1 MRLKK
6 IKNAEEILLQSPYY
20 KEPTQL
26 EVLKDTYLEIGMG
39 KGDFLIAMAK
49 KYPQRN
55 FIGIEK
61 EMSVLV
67 SVAKKLEHIRL
78 PNLQIACANA
88 NELSLYL
95 QNIETIYLNF
105 SDPWPKNR
113 HYKRRLTYKTFL
125 EIYKSILKPAGK
137 IILKTDNDLLFASSL
152 ISMNNYGLV
161 FEKIILDLHNSSLQ
175 ETNIQTEYEKKFSNL
190 GFKIKYLEA
199 TYK

>member
-137 IILKTDNDLLFASSL
+137 IILKTDNDLLFAS
-152 ISMNNYGLV
+152 
-161 FEKIILDLHNSSLQ
+161 
-175 ETNIQTEYEKKFSNL
+175 T
-190 GFKIKYLEA
+190 
-199 TYK
+199 